1 MAVRESLT
9 YNKDL
14 ITGKL
19 KEITKY
25 KLKGY
30 PMRGVFSVELFDAS
44 TGKKTYEAKSENRIT
59 PVYANAAY
67 LDAFCGRILSNY
79 IDNFIS
85 NCNGETDNPCSC
97 MLLTDGDIPEDL
109 YDYWTFGN
117 IIGYADL
124 WNAYS
129 GSDNLRGTINQSE
142 TTLTN
147 IREENSKII
156 LSKRKH
162 FVVDFPTNAANGTFK
177 SIYLMGGAESYSSI
191 YYPGYY
197 NLYTK
202 ISLTSGSGTV
212 NSICVDDNNIYNYAT
227 TTSGSTIL
235 YVIDKRTYMPKD
247 NIVLPF
253 PVYAIEYD
261 KTYETYWVALSSGAF
276 KKYDKNFNL
285 LNSYSKTSPYTFSAV
300 SDICV
305 TDAYIL
311 ISYRG
316 ASQNGTS
323 NRGAIAVYNKSD
335 GTYNKTIDIA
345 AYSSYY
351 ISLSRLKS
359 KGKIF
364 VKLGDLIGTI
374 SVLNESD
381 LSVMSSI
388 SGNIGNFSNSDV
400 FKYNY
405 YYLRWDEDTQLF
417 IIINA
422 NNGTLSAS
430 YLVPAFAHTLL
441 ASSVT
446 KTSTNTMKIQYD
458 LTVDYV
464 YPLDMPAH

>member
-1 MAVRESLT
+1 MAIRESLA

-19 KEITKY
+19 KEVTKN
-25 KLKGY
+25 KPAGY
-30 PMRGVFSVELFDAS
+30 PMRGVFTVELFDAL

-67 LDAFCGRILSNY
+67 LDAFGGRILNN
-79 IDNFIS
+79 NFDDFIT
-85 NCNGETDNPCSC
+85 NANGTTINPCRC
-97 MLLTDGDIPEDL
+97 MLLTDGNVPEDL
-109 YDYWTFGN
+109 YDYWTWGN

-124 WNAYS
+124 WTTYS
-129 GSDNLRGTINQSE
+129 GSDNSRGTINQSE
-142 TTLTN
+142 TTLIDN
-147 IREENSKII
+147 LQENSKII
-156 LSKRKH
+156 LSKTRH
-162 FVVDFPTNAANGTFK
+162 FVVDFPTNAANGTFS
-177 SIYLMGGAESYSSI
+177 SIYLMGGAKTSYSA

-202 ISLTSGSGTV
+202 FSLTSGSGA
-212 NSICVDDNNIYNYAT
+212 NSICVDDDNIYNYAT
-227 TTSGSTIL
+227 TTSGSTTL

-253 PVYAIEYD
+253 PVYAMDYD
-261 KTYETYWVALSSGAF
+261 KTNETFWVALSSGAF

-285 LNSYSKTSPYTFSAV
+285 LNSYSKTTPYASSAI

-316 ASQNGTS
+316 ASQNGTT
-323 NRGAIAVYNKSD
+323 NRAAIAVYNKSD

-345 AYSSYY
+345 SYSYNY
-351 ISLSRLKS
+351 ISLSRLKQN
-359 KGKIF
+359 GKVF
-364 VKLGDLIGTI
+364 VKLGDSSGTVL
-374 SVLNESD
+374 VLNESD
-381 LSVMSSI
+381 LSAMSVV
-388 SGNIGNFSNSDV
+388 SGNIGSFTNSAT
-400 FKYNY
+400 FEYYY
-405 YYLRWDEDTQLF
+405 YYLRWDDDTQLF
-417 IIINA
+417 IRI
-422 NNGTLSAS
+422 SASSGSLYVS

-441 ASSVT
+441 ASPVT

-464 YPLDMPAH
+464 YPLDMPTH

>member
-1 MAVRESLT
+1 MAVRESLA
-9 YNKDL
+9 YSKDL

-25 KLKGY
+25 KPEGY

-67 LDAFCGRILSNY
+67 LDAFCGRILNNSV
-79 IDNFIS
+79 DNVIT
-85 NCNGETDNPCSC
+85 NANGNTDNPCRC
-97 MLLTDGDIPEDL
+97 MLLTDGNVPEDL

-124 WNAYS
+124 WTTYS

-142 TTLTN
+142 TTFIDNLQV
-147 IREENSKII
+147 NSKLIQ
-156 LSKRKH
+156 SKTRH
-162 FVVDFPTNAANGTFK
+162 FVVDFPTNAANGTFS
-177 SIYLMGGAESYSSI
+177 SIYLMGGAKTSFSA

-202 ISLTSGSGTV
+202 IYLTLGGGTA
-212 NSICVDDNNIYNYAT
+212 NAICIDDNNIYNYAT
-227 TTSGSTIL
+227 TTSGSTTL
-235 YVIDKRTYMPKD
+235 YVIDKRTYMQKD

-253 PVYAIEYD
+253 PVYAMEYD
-261 KTYETYWVALSSGAF
+261 KINETFWVALSSGAF

-285 LNSYSKTSPYTFSAV
+285 LNSYSKTSPYTLSGI

-323 NRGAIAVYNKSD
+323 NRAAITVYNKSD
-335 GTYNKTIDIA
+335 GIYNKTIDVA
-345 AYSSYY
+345 SFTYSY
-351 ISLSRLKS
+351 ISLSRLKA

-364 VKLGDLIGTI
+364 VKVGDSSGTVV
-374 SVLNESD
+374 VLNESD
-381 LSVMSSI
+381 LSVMSSNA
-388 SGNIGNFSNSDV
+388 GNIGSFTNSAT
-400 FKYNY
+400 FENYN
-405 YYLRWDEDTQLF
+405 YYLRWDDDTQLF
-417 IIINA
+417 IRINTTT
-422 NNGTLSAS
+422 GILYVS

-441 ASSVT
+441 ASPVT